1 MSAAEQLKLLHEL
14 QQIDEK
20 IMDLNRFREKAPE
33 QIQAL
38 QTKIEDQRLMIT
50 VKEGELQKHL
60 ETRRAK
66 ERELETHESQIAKN
80 QTRAMAVKT
89 NEEFHAIQREND
101 LQKELIEDLEDEVL
115 RLLDDIDSAELAVK
129 KAKDRFKE
137 IQKEMQAQVED
148 LNQKMQLVADRL
160 AEQEKLR
167 EQMVP
172 SIQPSFLT
180 RYNKLRVITGGIAVV
195 RVKNRTCMGC
205 RMNVPPQVYNLVI
218 KNEDIH
224 TCPNCF
230 RILYYEPEANGA
242 AVTEKTG

>member
-20 IMDLNRFREKAPE
+20 IMDLNRFQEKAPE
-33 QIQAL
+33 QV
-38 QTKIEDQRLMIT
+38 QTLHAKIEEQRQLIT
-50 VKEGELQKHL
+50 VKEGDLQKHL

-66 ERELETHESQIAKN
+66 ERELETHEAQIAKN
-80 QTRAMAVKT
+80 QTRSMSVKT

-101 LQKELIEDLEDEVL
+101 LQKELIEDLEDEIL
-115 RLLDDIDSAELAVK
+115 RLMDDIDSAELAVK

-137 IQKEMQAQVED
+137 VQKELLVQIED
-148 LNQKMQLVADRL
+148 LNRKMQLVEHRL
-160 AEQEKLR
+160 AEQEELR
-167 EQMVP
+167 GQMEP
-172 SIQPSFLT
+172 KIQPSFLN
-180 RYNKLRVITGGIAVV
+180 RYNKLRIITGGIAVV

-230 RILYYEPEANGA
+230 RILYYEPEDNGA
-242 AVTEKTG
+242 TATEKTG